1 MQSCVAKGTTMTK
14 YKALGLVLLLASNP
28 ASALSSADDLL
39 ASAKLFADA
48 STIKATIEM
57 SIARRDGT
65 KARTLELF
73 MSLPGDGSAKAL
85 ARVKSPE
92 FLRNMKMLKIRDTAG
107 KSDTWIK
114 TSQGVRRIAEGGADE
129 PLFDSD
135 FTADDLSGFDK
146 GRFRARALE
155 AADGLAWLSAVPTK
169 GSDWAELRIGL
180 ELDTRLI
187 ARIDYISKDGSVGK
201 RYRLLERQELG
212 GSVSTRSCAMENLK
226 KGSITTLSITGME
239 LDTGI
244 PDSVFAK
251 GSL

>member
-1 MQSCVAKGTTMTK
+1 MKG
-14 YKALGLVLLLASNP
+14 YRVLVPVLLLASIP
-28 ASALSSADDLL
+28 AAGSPDDLL
-39 ASAKLFADA
+39 ASAKLFADS

-73 MSLPGDGSAKAL
+73 MSVPGDGSAKAL

-92 FLRNMKMLKIRDTAG
+92 FLRNMKMLKLRDAAG

-135 FTADDLSGFDK
+135 FTAADLGGFDR
-146 GRFRARALE
+146 GRFTARALE
-155 AADGLAWLSAVPTK
+155 SEDGLAWLSALPTR
-169 GSDWAELRIGL
+169 GSEWAELRIGL
-180 ELDTRLI
+180 ERDTRLI
-187 ARIDYISKDGSVGK
+187 ARIDYILKDGSVGK

-226 KGSITTLSITGME
+226 KGSVTTLTITGME
-239 LDTGI
+239 LDAAI
-244 PDSVFAK
+244 PDSVFSK